1 MTPSEKIEKLRL
13 VTGPTEHTALVDQF
27 FVERAHQVAD
37 EINSKRKLELEA
49 NVGFSAWSGAC
60 GSSKYNKG
68 NNYEQTSNFDR
79 PQGQ

>member
-1 MTPSEKIEKLRL
+1 MTPEEKFEQLRL
-13 VTGPTEHTALVDQF
+13 ATDPAKNAELVNRF

-68 NNYEQTSNFDR
+68 NNHEQTSNFNR
-79 PQGQ
+79 P